1 MANKFMNI
9 GDIVMNIDS
18 NRLREDILEVIKQ
31 CTSYEFVNDD
41 MSIDELQVDADF
53 FSDAS

>member
-1 MANKFMNI
+1 MNI